1 MIVWLASY
9 PRSGNTFFRM
19 LLHYK
24 CGVNTYSVYADPDIT
39 GMGAADAVGHETL
52 PAPIE
57 ELAQRDELYFVK
69 THERP
74 ADDDYPSI
82 QLIRDGRDSLVSHAR
97 YLLKFYW
104 ETDDPIRRFKQ
115 LVGFENYSRT
125 LRNVILTSGWSDHLM
140 DWGKR
145 RSRGQTVTVR
155 FEDLVEDPDTAL
167 GEAIAKLNLDRLT
180 TDAGDIPSFEE
191 LQAQWPQ
198 FFRKGKVGAWKEEM
212 SPKLQK
218 LFWKHHAE
226 AMNTFGYS

>member
-19 LLHYK
+19 LLHYQ

-39 GMGAADAVGHETL
+39 GMGAAGAVGHEIL

-57 ELAQRDELYFVK
+57 ELAECDELYFVK

-74 ADDDYPSI
+74 GKDDYPAI

-115 LVGFENYSRT
+115 FVGFENYSRT

-145 RSRGQTVTVR
+145 RSRGQTFTLR
-155 FEDLVEDPDTAL
+155 YEDLVDDPDLWLSRAL
-167 GEAIAKLNLDRLT
+167 HSLDLRQLT
-180 TDAGDIPSFEE
+180 TDVGEIPSFED
-191 LQAQWPQ
+191 LQKQWPQ
-198 FFRKGKVGAWKEEM
+198 FFRKGKVGAWQEEM
-212 SPKLQK
+212 SPKLQE
-218 LFWKHHAE
+218 LFWKHHGE
-226 AMNTFGYS
+226 AMHAFGYS